1 VGHGQ
6 SEGDRVHIDDFSKYV
21 EDIFQHVDKVKT
33 KFSENTPVFLIG
45 HSMVCKYKIKKIKTV
60 GCNSFNKDNE
70 MIKIDVV
77 YTA

>member
-1 VGHGQ
+1 MGHGQ

-21 EDIFQHVDKVKT
+21 TDIFQHVDEIKT
-33 KFSENTPVFLIG
+33 KFPENTPVFLIG
-45 HSMVCKYKIKKIKTV
+45 HSMVCKYKIKTV
-60 GCNSFNKDNE
+60 GCISFNKDNE